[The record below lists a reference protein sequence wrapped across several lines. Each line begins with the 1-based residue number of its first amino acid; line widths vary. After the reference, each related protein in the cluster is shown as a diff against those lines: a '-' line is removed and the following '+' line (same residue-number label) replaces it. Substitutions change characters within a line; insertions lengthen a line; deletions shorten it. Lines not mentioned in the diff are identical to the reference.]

1 MEAGKVYSLP
11 SAGGAAG
18 RAGEAPAGATLPAGV
33 TLPADWR
40 QRPVPSRARRGYTR
54 GSMMRRRWTVRLLK
68 FLLPGA
74 ALALLST
81 IVLWPEF
88 ERTGENA
95 RLSFRRLSRATPEA
109 VRVVDPR
116 YQGID
121 DTGRPYNVTAFIASQ
136 QGSSN
141 VVDLQ
146 APRGDMTLTNGGW
159 VLLDSKTGRLDRDE
173 NILDL
178 WGDVTIWQDDGTL
191 IETQQARVDVKEGH
205 AEGDSPVAAQGSFGT
220 LTGEGF
226 RLRDRGAVVVFT
238 GNARA
243 VLEGAR

>member
-1 MEAGKVYSLP
+1 MGHGASATGL
-11 SAGGAAG
+11 SAGHAPAAVAAG
-18 RAGEAPAGATLPAGV
+18 ASV
-33 TLPADWR
+33 TVPADWR

-54 GSMMRRRWTVRLLK
+54 GSMMRRRYTVRLLK
-68 FLLPGA
+68 FLLPAA
-74 ALALLST
+74 ALGLLSA

-88 ERTGENA
+88 ERTGETA
-95 RLSFRRLSRATPEA
+95 RLSFRRLSRTTPEA

-116 YQGID
+116 YQGVD

-141 VVDLQ
+141 VVDLE
-146 APRGDMTLTNGGW
+146 APRGDMTLSNGGW

-243 VLEGAR
+243 VLEGSR